1 MQKARRR
8 PNGAP
13 TACRRTVSGSLSLPC
28 SGCFPPFP
36 HGTGPLSV
44 FREYLALRVGPRCF
58 GQDSSCPALLRWP
71 PCHDSSP
78 VRGYHPLRPA
88 FPGRS
93 GSSPC
98 ALGGSYYPAPASTG
112 PVWAPA
118 SSLAA
123 TGAIDVFFLLL
134 RVLRCFSSPRS
145 PTLLSVTGL
154 LPAGLPHSDT
164 HGSIPACGS
173 PCIFAACRVLP
184 RLRKPRHPPSALV
197 RFSQVNLQHPVS
209 GMPCF
214 SSACEIVPTQLS
226 LRPPA
231 ASRPRRTRT
240 PFLSYL
246 VIFPIIVNEL
256 DRFSS
261 SLLNLQTVRN
271 FQNRCLRT
279 VRFSETGCKDTHFS
293 ISSKFFRHFFT
304 YFFEKFFREHSI

>member
-8 PNGAP
+8 PIGAP

-112 PVWAPA
+112 TVWAPA

-134 RVLRCFSSPRS
+134 RVLRRTDRYLLAVPR
-145 PTLLSVTGL
+145 
-154 LPAGLPHSDT
+154 A
-164 HGSIPACGS
+164 
-173 PCIFAACRVLP
+173 
-184 RLRKPRHPPSALV
+184 
-197 RFSQVNLQHPVS
+197 FSQLAASFLAS
-209 GMPCF
+209 G
-214 SSACEIVPTQLS
+214 SLGI
-226 LRPPA
+226 LRPPLF
-231 ASRPRRTRT
+231 AS
-240 PFLSYL
+240 L
-246 VIFPIIVNEL
+246 
-256 DRFSS
+256 
-261 SLLNLQTVRN
+261 
-271 FQNRCLRT
+271 
-279 VRFSETGCKDTHFS
+279 K
-293 ISSKFFRHFFT
+293 
-304 YFFEKFFREHSI
+304 

>member
-8 PNGAP
+8 PIGAP

-78 VRGYHPLRPA
+78 VRGCHPLRPA

-112 PVWAPA
+112 TVWAPA

-154 LPAGLPHSDT
+154 LPAGLPHSDM
-164 HGSIPACGS
+164 HFRS
-173 PCIFAACRVLP
+173 LP
-184 RLRKPRHPPSALV
+184 RPSSPPEA
-197 RFSQVNLQHPVS
+197 
-209 GMPCF
+209 
-214 SSACEIVPTQLS
+214 
-226 LRPPA
+226 
-231 ASRPRRTRT
+231 
-240 PFLSYL
+240 
-246 VIFPIIVNEL
+246 
-256 DRFSS
+256 
-261 SLLNLQTVRN
+261 
-271 FQNRCLRT
+271 
-279 VRFSETGCKDTHFS
+279 
-293 ISSKFFRHFFT
+293 
-304 YFFEKFFREHSI
+304 